1 MKAIIENYRG
11 FEISFDTDTEAFY
24 GISDQ
29 YDKDFKKPSYASA
42 KKFIDEFLKDNQNF
56 KPFWVEGNPDSW
68 SSNSKIKIIGI
79 RKDGRFIYEDLKG
92 QKQQIS
98 QYDEKDYILP
108 NPANDP
114 IKQKLKDLRLQ
125 EHEIDKEIRET
136 KTQFIIKTL
145 EDWKAEYLNQT
156 KTV

>member
-56 KPFWVEGNPDSW
+56 KPFWVEVNP
-68 SSNSKIKIIGI
+68 NSYRSTEKIRIIGI
-79 RKDGRFIYEDLKG
+79 RKDNRFIYENSKG
-92 QKQQIS
+92 EKKQIIE
-98 QYDEKDYILP
+98 YDEKDYIFP
-108 NPANDP
+108 NSDNDQV
-114 IKQKLKDLRLQ
+114 KQQLKDAVIEQ
-125 EHEIDKEIRET
+125 EEII
-136 KTQFIIKTL
+136 
-145 EDWKAEYLNQT
+145 
-156 KTV
+156 